1 MKKSLGTVVLT
12 MTLGVLIGAI
22 ISEVIGLFLSEGSV
36 AEQLF
41 VRYISFGPEVTQWN
55 LVIIDLTFGFQIHFN
70 LMSVI
75 GVFVA
80 SQMLRWYR

>member
-1 MKKSLGTVVLT
+1 MKKSLGTVALT
-12 MTLGVLIGAI
+12 LMLGVLIGAI
-22 ISEVIGLFLSEGSV
+22 FSEVIGLFLNEGSV

-41 VRYISFGPEVTQWN
+41 VRYISFGPEVTHWN
-55 LVIIDLTFGFQIHFN
+55 LVIIDLTFGFEIHFN

-80 SQMLRWYR
+80 SQLLRWYR

>member
-12 MTLGVLIGAI
+12 LILGVLIGAI
-22 ISEVIGLFLSEGSV
+22 ISEVIGLFLSEGTV

-41 VRYISFGPEVTQWN
+41 VRYVDFGPDTIHLD
-55 LVIIDLTFGFQIHFN
+55 LVIIDLTFGFKIHFN

>member
-1 MKKSLGTVVLT
+1 MRKSMGTVSLT
-12 MTLGVLIGAI
+12 LILGVMIGAI
-22 ISEVIGLFLSEGSV
+22 VSEVIGLFLNEGSV

-41 VRYISFGPEVTQWN
+41 VRYVSFGPEVTHWN
-55 LVIIDLTFGFQIHFN
+55 LVILDVTFGFQIHFN

>member
-1 MKKSLGTVVLT
+1 MKKSLGTVTLT
-12 MTLGVLIGAI
+12 VILGVMIGAI
-22 ISEVIGLFLSEGSV
+22 VSNVIGLFLTEGSV

-41 VRYISFGPEVTQWN
+41 VRYISFGPEVTHWN
-55 LVIIDLTFGFQIHFN
+55 LVILDLTFGFQIHFN

>member
-1 MKKSLGTVVLT
+1 MRKSLGTVILT
-12 MTLGVLIGAI
+12 VVLGVMVGAI
-22 ISEVIGLFLSEGSV
+22 VSDVIGLFLTEGSV

-41 VRYISFGPEVTQWN
+41 VRYISFGPDVTHWN
-55 LVIIDLTFGFQIHFN
+55 LVVLDLTFGFQIHFN

>member
-12 MTLGVLIGAI
+12 LTLGVLIGAI
-22 ISEVIGLFLSEGSV
+22 FSEVIGLFLNEGSV

-41 VRYISFGPEVTQWN
+41 VRYVSFGPEVTHWN
-55 LVIIDLTFGFQIHFN
+55 LIIIDLTFGFQIHFN

>member
-1 MKKSLGTVVLT
+1 MKKSLGTIILT
-12 MTLGVLIGAI
+12 LILGVMIGAI
-22 ISEVIGLFLSEGSV
+22 VSEVIGLFLNEGSV

-41 VRYISFGPEVTQWN
+41 VRYVTFGPEVTHWN
-55 LVIIDLTFGFQIHFN
+55 LIILDLTFGFQIHFN

>member
-1 MKKSLGTVVLT
+1 MRKSLGTVVLT
-12 MTLGVLIGAI
+12 LTLGVLIGAI
-22 ISEVIGLFLSEGSV
+22 FSEVIGLFLSEGSV

-41 VRYISFGPEVTQWN
+41 VRYVSFGPEVTHWN

>member
-1 MKKSLGTVVLT
+1 MRKSLGTVVLT
-12 MTLGVLIGAI
+12 LTLGVLIGAVV
-22 ISEVIGLFLSEGSV
+22 SEVIGLFLSEGSV

-41 VRYISFGPEVTQWN
+41 VRYISFGPEVTHWN

>member
-1 MKKSLGTVVLT
+1 MRKSFGTVVLT
-12 MTLGVLIGAI
+12 LLVGVLIGAVF
-22 ISEVIGLFLSEGSV
+22 SEVLGLFLHEGSV

-41 VRYISFGPEVTQWN
+41 VRYVTFGPKVNTWN
-55 LVIIDLTFGFQIHFN
+55 LVILEITFGFQVHFN

-80 SQMLRWYR
+80 AQMLRWYR

>member
-1 MKKSLGTVVLT
+1 MRKSLGTVTLT
-12 MTLGVLIGAI
+12 LVIGVLIGAVV
-22 ISEVIGLFLSEGSV
+22 SEVIGLFLTEGSV

-41 VRYISFGPEVTQWN
+41 VRYVSFGPEVTHWN

-75 GVFVA
+75 GVFTA